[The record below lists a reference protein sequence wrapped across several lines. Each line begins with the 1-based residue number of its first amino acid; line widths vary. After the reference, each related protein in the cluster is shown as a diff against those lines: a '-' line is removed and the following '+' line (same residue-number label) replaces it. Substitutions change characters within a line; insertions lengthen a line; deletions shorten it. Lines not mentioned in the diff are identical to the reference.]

1 MSEINNNYIELV
13 LPVLPLRGIV
23 GFPAVQMNIE
33 IARASSLKAFTAAA
47 TLHDAKMLLVAQ
59 KELNV
64 ESPTEDDMYKTGVL
78 AEIKHVVK
86 NPHGNLSVVFEGL
99 SRARIES
106 VSSDAGYLTATVLT
120 KKEHRTCYTHIAI
133 HEHGSLNLTID
144 ICIPL
149 QALNILRKKRA

>member
-86 NPHGNLSVVFEGL
+86 NPQGTLTVIFEGVARAKIAKFDL
-99 SRARIES
+99 SQDFMIAYATAR
-106 VSSDAGYLTATVLT
+106 
-120 KKEHRTCYTHIAI
+120 K
-133 HEHGSLNLTID
+133 
-144 ICIPL
+144 
-149 QALNILRKKRA
+149 